1 MQILHF
7 LVHRTEEDKEASPS
21 ASPLPLKF
29 SFEVLEPF
37 GRLLRHSPNTSTEVV
52 GGLTVESEHYR
63 GHDVVAMATLDGMH
77 VWIHVVIK
85 VSLNMHVSHFYRLQI
100 GPSNFIID
108 DSIP

>member
-1 MQILHF
+1 MHF
-7 LVHRTEEDKEASPS
+7 LVHRTEEDREASPS
-21 ASPLPLKF
+21 TSPLPSKY

-77 VWIHVVIK
+77 FVIDSFTK
-85 VSLNMHVSHFYRLQI
+85 YGYESLLLSPDWTIKFYH
-100 GPSNFIID
+100 
-108 DSIP
+108 